1 MDERP
6 KTETGTDDMEQ
17 LTGSST
23 RIDPRVFER
32 AARVIRILGHPLRL
46 RILESL
52 ENEERNVT
60 DLQEELGVTQA
71 VISQQLAILRS
82 EDVVASRREGPRVY
96 YRVIEPKVSLI
107 LDCIRLCDLPERHDL
122 LPIAGLAVLGTG
134 GANQLGELDG
144 P

>member
-1 MDERP
+1 
-6 KTETGTDDMEQ
+6 MEQ
-17 LTGSST
+17 PTTNST

-52 ENEERNVT
+52 ENGERNVT
-60 DLQEELGVTQA
+60 DLQDELEVTQA

-96 YRVIEPKVSLI
+96 YRIIEPKVSHI
-107 LDCIRLCDLPERHDL
+107 LDCIRQCDLPERTDMM
-122 LPIAGLAVLGTG
+122 PIAGFAVLGA
-134 GANQLGELDG
+134 GAGHRSDDLDG
-144 P
+144 PTDRRPQT

>member
-1 MDERP
+1 MERA
-6 KTETGTDDMEQ
+6 
-17 LTGSST
+17 ST
-23 RIDPRVFER
+23 IAMRIDPQIFER

-52 ENEERNVT
+52 EAGERNVT
-60 DLQEELGVTQA
+60 DLQDELGATQA

-96 YRVIEPKVSLI
+96 YRIIEPKVSHI
-107 LDCIRLCDLPERHDL
+107 LDCIRLCDLPDPADQM
-122 LPIAGLAVLGTG
+122 PIAGLAVLGTAG
-134 GANQLGELDG
+134 TKQPGELDG